1 MFEVSDDAIDLA
13 RLVRAVADPRA
24 GAVVTFLGATRNEND
39 GRRVVRLEYEAFTA
53 MAVREMRALGREAAR
68 RWPLRKVAVAHRVGV
83 VPVGEA
89 SVGIAVSAAHRAEA
103 FAACHWLIDRLKETV
118 PRSRGR
124 RRAPGSAAGGCRR
137 VSGSWPRASTG
148 GAASPSDRPRP
159 AQRDVMGGMASA
171 IREQVARRDLTRHA
185 WVRIRSGRP
194 RDASARARTERLS
207 CSA

>member
-1 MFEVSDDAIDLA
+1 MFKVTDGAIDLA

-53 MAVREMRALGREAAR
+53 MAEREMRALGREAAR

-118 PRSRGR
+118 PIWKKEHFRGGVVWIGAQQGPPARAAR
-124 RRAPGSAAGGCRR
+124 RRKGLR
-137 VSGSWPRASTG
+137 
-148 GAASPSDRPRP
+148 
-159 AQRDVMGGMASA
+159 AQR
-171 IREQVARRDLTRHA
+171 
-185 WVRIRSGRP
+185 
-194 RDASARARTERLS
+194 
-207 CSA
+207 